1 MTKLRSRKPDAVHPG
16 WLPGDN
22 PRHVR
27 LIGSSADLGER
38 HRKLAIRTIAVFTL
52 LIGIVPCQARAD
64 DAIKFGNWVYSMVVP
79 EITQLPRDVYVSPS
93 MTFQDTRCI
102 TATDPL
108 DFAIHGPCKIDTIDL
123 NGGTL
128 RWSVICT
135 KPPATT
141 TLEWIEHYHGET
153 MDGQV
158 NQRTNWPDHLYEKT
172 QTLQGRYLGPCAAK

>member
-1 MTKLRSRKPDAVHPG
+1 MTEVKNRKPDAVHPG

-27 LIGSSADLGER
+27 LIGSSADLGEQ
-38 HRKLAIRTIAVFTL
+38 HRTLAIRTIAVFTL
-52 LIGIVPCQARAD
+52 LIGIVSCQADAD
-64 DAIKFGNWVYSMVVP
+64 DAIKFGKWEYSMTEPEVV
-79 EITQLPRDVYVSPS
+79 QLPRSIHLFPKMTS
-93 MTFQDTRCI
+93 MSTKCI
-102 TATDPL
+102 TAPDPIGFPI
-108 DFAIHGPCKIDTIDL
+108 DEPCKIDKIDL

-158 NQRTNWPDHLYEKT
+158 NNRTNWPDHLYEKRNS
-172 QTLQGRYLGPCAAK
+172 LQGRYLGPCAAK